1 MELDYDAA
9 QDWFQ
14 KAADLGNADAMESI
28 AYSYH
33 AGKYGVKQDYS
44 KAFEW
49 YGRYYEAGTG
59 TDQNYDMA
67 AAWYSKAMEAGNEEA
82 TRKLNQLYSK
92 GLVKRP

>member
-1 MELDYDAA
+1 
-9 QDWFQ
+9 
-14 KAADLGNADAMESI
+14 MESI

-49 YGRYYEAGTG
+49 YQRAADHGNNEAMCMLGRYYEAGTG